1 MKHRLLFISLLFS
14 ILFTSTACVQ
24 MDSNAE
30 EARGNYEKTTLDIDD
45 FDELALSLSATVY
58 IRQGSSQ
65 SVEIEAKESVIDNMR
80 KEVRGDRWSIGFE
93 RNMRNTGDITIWVTV
108 PELEEISVSG
118 SGKIIGKNS
127 LTASDELKLAISGS
141 GSMQL
146 DVATEKL
153 SCVVTG
159 SGNMSLSGRADK
171 QRINISG
178 SGDVRSYD
186 LETKECVVRI
196 TGSGNSRV
204 NVSDNLE
211 ANISGSG
218 EVDYKGDPRIK
229 SRIVG
234 SGDVRSH

>member
-1 MKHRLLFISLLFS
+1 
-14 ILFTSTACVQ
+14 
-24 MDSNAE
+24 MDSTSE
-30 EARGNYEKTTLDIDD
+30 EARGGYEKTTLNIDN
-45 FDELALSLSATVY
+45 FNELALSLNATVY
-58 IRQGSSQ
+58 LRQGSPQ
-65 SVEIEAKESVIDNMR
+65 SVEVEAKESVIDNITR
-80 KEVRGDRWSIGFE
+80 EVRGDRWSIGFE
-93 RNMRNTGDITIWVTV
+93 RSMRNTGDITIWVTV
-108 PELEEISVSG
+108 SELEEISVSG
-118 SGKIIGKNS
+118 SGKIIGKNA
-127 LTASDELKLAISGS
+127 LTASDDLKLAISGS

-146 DVATEKL
+146 DVTTEEL

-159 SGNMSLSGRADK
+159 SGNMSLSGRADE

-186 LETKECVVRI
+186 LETKECVIRI

-204 NVSDNLE
+204 NVGDNLE
-211 ANISGSG
+211 ATITGSG